1 MRRGEVYLH
10 YLGRA
15 VAEYRLVGR
24 EETRRFTVRKK
35 TEPLRQLERQQR
47 PEQRRGSAQAVAPHD
62 AMRLSV
68 IDGKTLSAS
77 DLLFMQRAIGNRQV
91 QRFLAHHNKY
101 RSDLPHA
108 ATNEEEYARADK
120 KTHVSLCR
128 QQRPLK
134 IGQRVPALLQRTC
147 KEHSDEAFYRSA
159 PNYCRDTGFSGA
171 LHPGQECYR
180 EVPRRTSYWQCPP
193 GDQVCFDSRGGCHDS
208 YDRVSTVEGKNTDGT
223 CNLHGWCFLGHAAK
237 DIVPGMLEEVA
248 RRQAQCYRSCDAM
261 PWYAK
266 GHCERRC
273 SGLGPR

>member
-1 MRRGEVYLH
+1 MSGSSSEKPSVAQRRSLSALFWGEQWLSIDWWV
-10 YLGRA
+10 
-15 VAEYRLVGR
+15 

-147 KEHSDEAFYRSA
+147 
-159 PNYCRDTGFSGA
+159 
-171 LHPGQECYR
+171 
-180 EVPRRTSYWQCPP
+180 
-193 GDQVCFDSRGGCHDS
+193 
-208 YDRVSTVEGKNTDGT
+208 
-223 CNLHGWCFLGHAAK
+223 
-237 DIVPGMLEEVA
+237 
-248 RRQAQCYRSCDAM
+248 
-261 PWYAK
+261 
-266 GHCERRC
+266 
-273 SGLGPR
+273 